1 MFSCVIIVDL
11 VAVTLVNMSSEA
23 CTILPTYTEKPKER
37 PRQPEQWTRNAM
49 KAKRAKGESYTRADG
64 TVVAARK
71 AGSPCSC
78 KLQCFAKFTAEE
90 TSCLLESFN
99 DLGTKNLQDAYLH
112 GLISPKRVQRH
123 RPRQGSRAARRL
135 SYSYK
140 VVILINLHP
149 FDVYSYY

>member
-23 CTILPTYTEKPKER
+23 CTILPTYTEKPKKR

-90 TSCLLESFN
+90 KSCLLESFN

-112 GLISPKRVQRH
+112 GLISPQRVQRH